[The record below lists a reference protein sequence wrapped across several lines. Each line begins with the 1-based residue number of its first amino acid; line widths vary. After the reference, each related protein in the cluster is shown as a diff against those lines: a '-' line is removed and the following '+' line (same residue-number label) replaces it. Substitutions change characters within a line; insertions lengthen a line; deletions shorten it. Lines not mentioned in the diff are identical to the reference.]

1 MGLGGIS
8 CFWGGTGGG
17 LLGARYI
24 GCFFFEGFL
33 FWKKKSRGRIE
44 NDVFFGTVYIIVL
57 QEE

>member
-44 NDVFFGTVYIIVL
+44 NDVFLVQYI
-57 QEE
+57 